1 MTAMTRKL
9 LVVDDER
16 SLTELLANHFREKGY
31 LVYTAL
37 NGDEALAQLSVKPDL
52 ILLDI
57 NMPGI
62 DVLEFCKQVRG
73 LVCCPILFLTAR
85 ITEQDKVNGL
95 SIGGDD
101 YITKPFSLAEL
112 TARVEAHLRRDARGT
127 KKISLLTSQ
136 NLMVDLTGQKATYMG
151 KEIPLSKREF
161 LIIGFLLENAG
172 QIFDRERI
180 YEEVWGFAAEGD
192 SAVVKEHI
200 RKIRAKL
207 VKATGKEYIETIW
220 GMGYRWNK

>member
-1 MTAMTRKL
+1 MIGKKL
-9 LVVDDER
+9 LVVDDEQ
-16 SLTELLANHFREKGY
+16 SLTELLADHFREKGY

-37 NGDEALAQLSVKPDL
+37 SGDAAFARLSVKPDL

-57 NMPGI
+57 NMPGT
-62 DVLEFCKQVRG
+62 DGLEFCKQVRG
-73 LVCCPILFLTAR
+73 LVSCPILFLTAR

-112 TARVEAHLRRDARGT
+112 TARVEAHLRRDARGR

-136 NLMVDLTGQKATYMG
+136 DLMVDLTSQQATCKG

-161 LIIGFLLENAG
+161 EIIAFLLENAG

-180 YEEVWGFAAEGD
+180 YEEVWGFSAEGD

-200 RKIRAKL
+200 RKIRTKL
-207 VKATGKEYIETIW
+207 TEAAGREFIETVW
-220 GMGYRWNK
+220 GMGYRWIK